1 MYDFNFA
8 SVSEACRSAEWR
20 RYNAECRIRCLEAGL
35 ERIDPDDLG
44 TFERTMKQLS
54 AAQEDLAAAVRE
66 IVDLRW
72 RQGNRMQA
80 HGEENDQ

>member
-1 MYDFNFA
+1 MYDFNFT
-8 SVSEACRSAEWR
+8 SVSKACRS
-20 RYNAECRIRCLEAGL
+20 AECRIRCLEAGL

-44 TFERTMKQLS
+44 TFERSMRQLS
-54 AAQEDLAAAVRE
+54 AAQEDLSAAVRE

-72 RQGNRMQA
+72 RQRNRMRA